1 MLRGKERRETG
12 GLDSDL
18 DWGWGASGSV
28 LAGFCAWAETVRANT
43 SDTKSGALFAWG
55 FFLELLTISKDAK

>member
-1 MLRGKERRETG
+1 
-12 GLDSDL
+12 LDSDL